1 MRIAR
6 RVLSRQHSA
15 FAGAAMHSRLHLLGF
30 CDFSDILVLD
40 FHAQPGE
47 LGDESSPIELGHPSM
62 DGSWDL
68 LDVPEGH
75 DGRAR

>member
-6 RVLSRQHSA
+6 RVLSLQPSA
-15 FAGAAMHSRLHLLGF
+15 FVGAAMNSRLHLLGL
-30 CDFSDILVLD
+30 CHFSNILILD

-47 LGDESSPIELGHPSM
+47 LGDERSSVELGHPSM

-68 LDVPEGH
+68 LDVPERH
-75 DGRAR
+75 DGRAG